1 MRRVQLDFVR
11 RAGHPVLG
19 AAVLVL
25 GLSSTLG
32 ACYVFSVLDG
42 QRGQL
47 EGQLW
52 RSRAPA
58 APSVKGEAEALAAA
72 DRLSVQFRRPWEQL
86 LLGLEGID
94 VPGLRLNQILPQTGP
109 NSRIQLSGDAD
120 QSEALYQYMRQLSAL
135 HDLRDVYLVQQRWDE
150 QGRVL
155 QFQIVASWDQPLPMQ
170 DGR

>member
-11 RAGHPVLG
+11 RVGHPVLG
-19 AAVLVL
+19 GAVLLIGLASVL
-25 GLSSTLG
+25 AG
-32 ACYVFSVLDG
+32 CYVFSRIEDERAKV
-42 QRGQL
+42 

-58 APSVKGEAEALAAA
+58 APAVKGEAEALAAA

-94 VPGLRLNQILPQTGP
+94 IPGLRLNQILPQVGP
-109 NSRIQLSGDAD
+109 HSRIQLSGDAD

-135 HDLRDVYLVQQRWDE
+135 RDLHDVYLVQQRWDD

-155 QFQIVASWDQPLPMQ
+155 QFQIMASWDQPVPVQ